1 MLMRRADLFIVY
13 CVTLLPELNVT
24 EDATNGL
31 RLERGG
37 RSGVPPPDIS
47 QAVFPTMGHISNL
60 SAHKEFITGG
70 QMRYIE
76 KIFHIFQKYF
86 RNSTNLSRSNLQL
99 DLHLTSNSS

>member
-37 RSGVPPPDIS
+37 RSGLPPPDIS
-47 QAVFPTMGHISNL
+47 QAMFPTMGHISNL

-70 QMRYIE
+70 QMRYIA
-76 KIFHIFQKYF
+76 KNISYFLKIFQK
-86 RNSTNLSRSNLQL
+86 
-99 DLHLTSNSS
+99 

>member
-1 MLMRRADLFIVY
+1 MVMWRADLFIVY

-37 RSGVPPPDIS
+37 RSGLPPPDIS
-47 QAVFPTMGHISNL
+47 QAMFPTMGHISNL

-70 QMRYIE
+70 QMRYIAKNISE
-76 KIFHIFQKYF
+76 IAL
-86 RNSTNLSRSNLQL
+86 NLNLSRSNLQL

>member
-1 MLMRRADLFIVY
+1 MGFVSERQSMLMRRADLFIVY

-37 RSGVPPPDIS
+37 RSGLPPPDIS
-47 QAVFPTMGHISNL
+47 QAMFPTMGHISNL

-70 QMRYIE
+70 QMRYIA
-76 KIFHIFQKYF
+76 KYISYFIFLKIFQK
-86 RNSTNLSRSNLQL
+86 
-99 DLHLTSNSS
+99 